1 MPDALRVMD
10 PLILKTNNL
19 VADVTT
25 GKLSTRI
32 DSTIVDETRLVARR
46 PHTEPP
52 YIYARDP

>member
-52 YIYARDP
+52 FS